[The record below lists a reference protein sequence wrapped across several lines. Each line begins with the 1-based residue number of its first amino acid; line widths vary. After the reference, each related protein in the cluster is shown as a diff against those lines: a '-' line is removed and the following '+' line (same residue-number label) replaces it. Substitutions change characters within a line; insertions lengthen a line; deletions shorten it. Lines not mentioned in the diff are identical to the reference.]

1 MATVA
6 RFWRARNL
14 RDNPFFQAALEPS
27 EDARYPIHLFVGR
40 IAEAERILA
49 GMDRSDSRSAV
60 QGAPGVGKTSLVQYV
75 KAKAAEEGIASTEGW
90 VTLGSGAELENVLL
104 QILGEVYFALL
115 GADVREFQEHP
126 SMKAARQLLLAY
138 EIEGG
143 GVSFGI
149 ATISGGVSRSS
160 SAHAGPGAVLVHVP
174 HLLRDLAGMALQSQT
189 LRGVLV
195 HLNNLENPTE
205 ANAQNAAQVLRDLR
219 DHCLLV
225 PGLHFIVAGTDSAVR
240 QVISGQP
247 QLRGVFG
254 VPEIISPLEPQE
266 VQELLQRRYEYLK
279 VNKDEPVPPF
289 VTDDSLTDL
298 YRLFQ
303 GDLRSTLQALEEAAK
318 RLAPLAEHPTDP
330 MDEQALRRVL
340 KNVYQ
345 QMVRARLDETALRH
359 VERIAATVGSEPF
372 TRADLAKAI
381 DRTDRQSRAI
391 LSDLQVNGIVQSVGQ
406 EEAEGPGRPA
416 ELFALTGTARLAF
429 AVDASP
435 PETP

>member
-14 RDNPFFQAALEPS
+14 RDSPFFQVALEPS
-27 EDARYPIHLFVGR
+27 DDARYPIHLFVGR
-40 IAEAERILA
+40 TAEAERILA
-49 GMDRSDSRSAV
+49 AMESSDSRSAV

-75 KAKAAEEGIASTEGW
+75 KARAAEGGIASTEGW
-90 VTLGSGAELENVLL
+90 VTLGSGADLENVLL
-104 QILGEVYFALL
+104 QILGEVYFALI
-115 GADVREFQEHP
+115 GADAGELQEHE
-126 SMKAARQLLLAY
+126 SMKTARQLLLAY

-149 ATISGGVSRSS
+149 ATVSGGVSRSS
-160 SAHAGPGAVLVHVP
+160 STHAGPGAVLVHVP
-174 HLLRDLAGMALQSQT
+174 RLLRELGSIALQSG

-225 PGLHFIVAGTDSAVR
+225 PGLHYIVAGTDNAVR

-254 VPEIISPLEPQE
+254 VPEIISPLEPDE
-266 VQELLQRRYEYLK
+266 VHDLLQRRYEYLK
-279 VNKDEPVPPF
+279 INRKEPVPPF
-289 VTDDSLTDL
+289 VTADSLTEL
-298 YRLFQ
+298 YRLFK

-330 MDEQALRRVL
+330 MDERALRRVL

-345 QMVRARLDETALRH
+345 QMVRARLDETAVRH
-359 VERIAATVGSEPF
+359 VERLAASVGDNSF
-372 TRADLAKAI
+372 TRADFAKAI
-381 DRTDRQSRAI
+381 ERTDRQARAI
-391 LSDLQVNGIVQSVGQ
+391 LSELQANEIVQSVGQ
-406 EEAEGPGRPA
+406 EEAEGRGRPA
-416 ELFALTGTARLAF
+416 ELFALTGTSRLAF
-429 AVDASP
+429 TVD
-435 PETP
+435 PEAT

>member
-14 RDNPFFQAALEPS
+14 RDNPFFQVALEPS
-27 EDARYPIHLFVGR
+27 HDARYPIHLFVGR
-40 IAEAERILA
+40 TAEAERILA
-49 GMDRSDSRSAV
+49 AIEGSDSRSAV

-75 KAKAAEEGIASTEGW
+75 KARAAEGGIASTEGW
-90 VTLGSGAELENVLL
+90 VTLGSGADLENVLL
-104 QILGEVYFALL
+104 QILGEVYFALV
-115 GADVREFQEHP
+115 GADGGELQEHEA
-126 SMKAARQLLLAY
+126 MKAARQLLLAY

-149 ATISGGVSRSS
+149 ATVSGGVSRSS
-160 SAHAGPGAVLVHVP
+160 STHAGPGAGLVHVP
-174 HLLRDLAGMALQSQT
+174 RLLRELAGIALQSEG

-225 PGLHFIVAGTDSAVR
+225 PGLHFIVAGTDRAVR

-254 VPEIISPLEPQE
+254 VPEIISPLEPHE
-266 VQELLQRRYEYLK
+266 VRDLLQRRYEYLK
-279 VNKDEPVPPF
+279 INRSEPVPPF
-289 VTDDSLTDL
+289 VTADSLSEL
-298 YRLFQ
+298 YRLFE

-330 MDEQALRRVL
+330 MDERALRRVL

-345 QMVRARLDETALRH
+345 QMVRARLDETSARH
-359 VERIAATVGSEPF
+359 VERVAASLGSASF
-372 TRADLAKAI
+372 TRADFAEAI
-381 DRTDRQSRAI
+381 ERTDRQARTI
-391 LSDLQVNGIVQSVGQ
+391 LSELQANEIVQSVGY
-406 EEAEGPGRPA
+406 EEAKGRGRPA

-429 AVDASP
+429 TVD
-435 PETP
+435 PEAT

>member
-1 MATVA
+1 MSYP
-6 RFWRARNL
+6 RAGTDGVVFRP
-14 RDNPFFQAALEPS
+14 RHYRKREEAIS
-27 EDARYPIHLFVGR
+27 VGN
-40 IAEAERILA
+40 
-49 GMDRSDSRSAV
+49 G
-60 QGAPGVGKTSLVQYV
+60 
-75 KAKAAEEGIASTEGW
+75 
-90 VTLGSGAELENVLL
+90 
-104 QILGEVYFALL
+104 FA
-115 GADVREFQEHP
+115 EHP
-126 SMKAARQLLLAY
+126 SMKAARQILLAY

-174 HLLRDLAGMALQSQT
+174 RLLRDLAGIALQSRA

-205 ANAQNAAQVLRDLR
+205 ANAQKAAQVLRDLR

-225 PGLHFIVAGTDSAVR
+225 PGLHFIVAGTDGAVR

-254 VPEIISPLEPQE
+254 VPELISPLEAQE
-266 VQELLQRRYEYLK
+266 VQDLLRRRYEYLK
-279 VNKDEPVPPF
+279 INKDEPVPPF

-330 MDEQALRRVL
+330 MDEEALRRVL
-340 KNVYQ
+340 NNVYQ

-359 VERIAATVGSEPF
+359 VKRLAATVGREPF

-381 DRTDRQSRAI
+381 QRTDRQSRAI
-391 LSDLQVNGIVQSVGQ
+391 LSDLQVNEIVKSVGQ
-406 EEAEGPGRPA
+406 EEAEGPGRPS
-416 ELFALTGTARLAF
+416 ELFALTGTALLAF
-429 AVDASP
+429 VTDP
-435 PETP
+435 PATETE

>member
-27 EDARYPIHLFVGR
+27 EDARHPIHLFVGR
-40 IAEAERILA
+40 MVEAERILA
-49 GMDRSDSRSAV
+49 GMDRSDSRGAI

-75 KAKAAEEGIASTEGW
+75 KAKAAEDGIASTEGW
-90 VTLGSGAELENVLL
+90 VTLGSGAELTDVLL

-115 GADVREFQEHP
+115 GAEVPGLQEHP

-149 ATISGGVSRSS
+149 ATVSGGVSRSS

-174 HLLRDLAGMALQSQT
+174 RLLRDLAGMAVQSQA

-205 ANAQNAAQVLRDLR
+205 ANAKKAAQVLRDLR

-225 PGLHFIVAGTDSAVR
+225 PGLHFIVAGTDGAVR
-240 QVISGQP
+240 EVISTQP
-247 QLRGVFG
+247 QLRSVFG
-254 VPEIISPLEPQE
+254 VPEIVSPLEPQE
-266 VQELLQRRYEYLK
+266 VQDLLRRRYEHLK
-279 VNKDEPVPPF
+279 INKDEPVPPF
-289 VTDDSLTDL
+289 VTEESLTEL
-298 YRLFQ
+298 YQLFQ

-318 RLAPLAEHPTDP
+318 RLAPLTEHPTDP

-340 KNVYQ
+340 RNVYQ

-359 VERIAATVGSEPF
+359 AERLAASVGHDPF
-372 TRADLAKAI
+372 TRADLAQAI
-381 DRTDRQSRAI
+381 GRTDRQARSI
-391 LSDLQVNGIVQSVGQ
+391 LADLQTNEIVQSVGQ
-406 EEAEGPGRPA
+406 EEVEGPGRPA
-416 ELFALTGTARLAF
+416 ELFALTGTALLAF
-429 AVDASP
+429 VIDSP
-435 PETP
+435 PTERG

>member
-27 EDARYPIHLFVGR
+27 DDARYPIHLFVGR
-40 IAEAERILA
+40 AAEAERILA
-49 GMDRSDSRSAV
+49 AMESSDSRSAV

-75 KAKAAEEGIASTEGW
+75 KARAAEEGIASTEGW
-90 VTLGSGAELENVLL
+90 VTLGSGADLENVLL

-115 GADVREFQEHP
+115 GADAGEFQEFQEHA

-143 GVSFGI
+143 GFSFGI
-149 ATISGGVSRSS
+149 ATVSGGVSRSS
-160 SAHAGPGAVLVHVP
+160 STHAGPGAVLVQVP
-174 HLLRDLAGMALQSQT
+174 RLLRELAGMALQSQG

-254 VPEIISPLEPQE
+254 VPEIISPLAPDE
-266 VQELLQRRYEYLK
+266 VHDLLQRRYDYLK
-279 VNKDEPVPPF
+279 INRDEPVPPF
-289 VTDDSLTDL
+289 VTTDSLTEL
-298 YRLFQ
+298 YRLFK

-345 QMVRARLDETALRH
+345 QMVRARLGGTALRH
-359 VERIAATVGSEPF
+359 VERLAASVGGDPF
-372 TRADLAKAI
+372 TRADFAKAI
-381 DRTDRQSRAI
+381 ERTDRQSRAV
-391 LSDLQVNGIVQSVGQ
+391 LSELQANEIVQSVGQ

-429 AVDASP
+429 TVD
-435 PETP
+435 PEAA

>member
-1 MATVA
+1 
-6 RFWRARNL
+6 
-14 RDNPFFQAALEPS
+14 
-27 EDARYPIHLFVGR
+27 VGR

-49 GMDRSDSRSAV
+49 GMDSSDSRSAV
-60 QGAPGVGKTSLVQYV
+60 QGAPGVGKTSLAQYV

-104 QILGEVYFALL
+104 QILGGVYFAQE
-115 GADVREFQEHP
+115 GTGVPEFQEHP

-160 SAHAGPGAVLVHVP
+160 SAHAGPGAVLVHIP
-174 HLLRDLAGMALQSQT
+174 RLLRDLAGIALQSQA

-205 ANAQNAAQVLRDLR
+205 ANAHKAAQVLRDLR

-225 PGLHFIVAGTDSAVR
+225 PGLHFIVAGTDGAVR

-254 VPEIISPLEPQE
+254 VPEILSPLEPQE
-266 VQELLQRRYEYLK
+266 VRDLLRRRYEYLK
-279 VNKDEPVPPF
+279 IDKDEPVPPF
-289 VTDDSLTDL
+289 ITDDSLTDL

-303 GDLRSTLQALEEAAK
+303 GDLRRTLQALEEAAK
-318 RLAPLAEHPTDP
+318 RLAPLGEHPTDP

-340 KNVYQ
+340 RNVYQ

-359 VERIAATVGSEPF
+359 VERLAATVGREPF
-372 TRADLAKAI
+372 TRADLAEAI
-381 DRTDRQSRAI
+381 KRTDRQSRTI
-391 LSDLQVNGIVQSVGQ
+391 LSDLQANEIVQSVGQ
-406 EEAEGPGRPA
+406 EDAEGPGRPA
-416 ELFALTGTARLAF
+416 ELFALTGTALLAF
-429 AVDASP
+429 ATGPLAT
-435 PETP
+435 ETG